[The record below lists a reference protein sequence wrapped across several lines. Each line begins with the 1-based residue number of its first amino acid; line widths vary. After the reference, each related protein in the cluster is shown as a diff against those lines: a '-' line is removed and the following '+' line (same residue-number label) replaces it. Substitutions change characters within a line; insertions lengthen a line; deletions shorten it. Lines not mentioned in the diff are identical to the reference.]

1 MGGKRNKA
9 CIINHSTISILIFK
23 ARSKMQIHENSCKF
37 MQIQANLNKFK
48 QIQANSSRSCSV
60 VTSSNFRSS
69 APNSEQTLKMHLF
82 SSDFINKKIKLRVL
96 PLNKIARRTTGAI
109 GCYFL
114 AIFLLV
120 FNKSL
125 KVKSI
130 SLKSI
135 LKYLKSFSKS
145 MSKVSQMY
153 VKSL

>member
-1 MGGKRNKA
+1 MLPTVIQQGRGVLIRNVLQD
-9 CIINHSTISILIFK
+9 I
-23 ARSKMQIHENSCKF
+23 
-37 MQIQANLNKFK
+37 
-48 QIQANSSRSCSV
+48 SV
-60 VTSSNFRSS
+60 VAGSDYQSR

-82 SSDFINKKIKLRVL
+82 SSDLINKKIKLRVL